1 MKLSFGNM
9 APSTRAAVA
18 VLGCCFVFALFG
30 RGVMEAYAVF
40 ILPLSGEFGW
50 DRTSL
55 SAIYSVGYVTIGWSG
70 PLVGLLFDRFGPVV
84 VYFLGLTLAAL
95 ATLGVSL
102 ADSLWQFYLTLG
114 LAYGFAAACLGPVS
128 MASLMARWFR
138 ERLNTVLA
146 FGYAAGGLGIL
157 TVAPLAQQLIDGVG
171 WRHAYLVIAAVFVVL
186 TPAVLVLHRVR
197 AREGHPG
204 LGRPPGGGG
213 IAARAAGLTLRQA
226 FRSGA
231 FWGLIFTFSMTGVGM
246 YAAILQVPSF
256 LVESGYSPQFAAR
269 AYGMIGLLG
278 PLGMLGFGWLGDRI
292 GRRYSVLLSYALT
305 VLGMAA
311 LLALTRG
318 PSLIL
323 LAVFVLLFGGTFG
336 SRGPAISAI
345 ATNVFRGPALGRIY
359 GFITIGMGLGGALGA
374 WFGGFWHDQTGG
386 YVFGLCFAMVT
397 VSLGGLPFLLVPALA
412 RS

>member
-1 MKLSFGNM
+1 MKTSFGHM
-9 APSTRAAVA
+9 APSTRAALA
-18 VLGCCFVFALFG
+18 VLGCCFLFTLLG

-40 ILPLSGEFGW
+40 ILPLSAEFGW

-55 SAIYSVGYVTIGWSG
+55 SAVYSVGYMTIGWSG
-70 PLVGLLFDRFGPVV
+70 PLVGLLFDRFGPAA
-84 VYFLGLTLAAL
+84 VYFLGLSLAAL
-95 ATLGVSL
+95 AILG
-102 ADSLWQFYLTLG
+102 AAMATELWQFYLTLG
-114 LAYGFAAACLGPVS
+114 LAYGFAAACLGTVS

-157 TVAPLAQQLIDGVG
+157 VLAPLAQQLIDRFG
-171 WRHAYLVIAAVFVVL
+171 WRHAYLTIAVIFVAL
-186 TPAVLVLHRVR
+186 MPLVLVLHRLKAGDGQPAYRR
-197 AREGHPG
+197 AGTEG
-204 LGRPPGGGG
+204 
-213 IAARAAGLTLRQA
+213 AAAGAAGLTVKEA
-226 FRSGA
+226 FGSGA
-231 FWGLIFTFSMTGVGM
+231 FWGLILTFTMTGVGM
-246 YAAILQVPSF
+246 YAALLQVPSF
-256 LVESGYSPQFAAR
+256 LVETGYSPQFAAQ

-278 PLGMLGFGWLGDRI
+278 PLGMVGFGWLGDRI
-292 GRRYSVLLSYALT
+292 GRRNAVLLSYAFT

-318 PSLIL
+318 PSLVL
-323 LAVFVLLFGGTFG
+323 VATFVLFFGGTFG

-345 ATNVFRGPALGRIY
+345 AAHVFRGASLGRIY

-386 YVFGLCFAMVT
+386 YVFGLCFAMVA
-397 VSLGGLPFLLVPALA
+397 VSLGGVPFFLVRALA